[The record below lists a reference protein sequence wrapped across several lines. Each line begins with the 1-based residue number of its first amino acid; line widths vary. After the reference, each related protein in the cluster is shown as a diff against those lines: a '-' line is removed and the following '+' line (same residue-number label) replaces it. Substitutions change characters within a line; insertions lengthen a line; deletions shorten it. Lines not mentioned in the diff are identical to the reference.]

1 MLVLK
6 RSDKRFSNRIPL
18 LVLLAACICLI
29 LSGCGKKK
37 TEIVLTTE
45 FEEGEIFRIER
56 LSCYAYEAMVYMV
69 NTENGYS
76 ELFGP
81 EIFKARLAEGDTVEE
96 RYKETVLARLAQIK
110 AMNLMAQ
117 DRKIELDE
125 DTDNKIRAAARVY
138 MDSLNESEI
147 LLMGVDEEKIYNM
160 YHEYA
165 VADKLYHS
173 ITDAVNPEISDDAAR
188 TITIGSILV
197 KTYRTDNYGNR
208 VDYTADQKLKA
219 YERAVEIQNKLLEG
233 TEFDVLCDS
242 YYNEDDQT
250 EYTFGR
256 GVMPYAIEQAAFSLS
271 SGEVSDIIETEYGYH
286 IIKCRSTFNKEETAK
301 NKVNIVNQKKQE
313 AFNNA
318 YTQYIKDLKSN
329 LNEPLWLS
337 LTYTKTDQINTKNF
351 FDLYDSY
358 FTVISDGAIN

>member
-1 MLVLK
+1 MK
-6 RSDKRFSNRIPL
+6 MSNSTGPRKNRIL
-18 LVLLAACICLI
+18 YTILLAAVLCLFFT
-29 LSGCGKKK
+29 GCGKKK

-69 NTENGYS
+69 NTENSYS

-81 EIFKARLAEGDTVEE
+81 EIWKARLSDGDTVEE

-125 DTDNKIRAAARVY
+125 DTENKIRAAARVY
-138 MDSLNESEI
+138 MDSLNEPEKA
-147 LLMGVDEEKIYNM
+147 LLSVDEEKIYNM

-173 ITDAVNPEISDDAAR
+173 ITDSVNPEISDDAAR

-197 KTYRTDNYGNR
+197 KTYRTDNLGNR
-208 VDYTADQKLKA
+208 VDLSPEQKQKA
-219 YERAVEIQNKLLEG
+219 LERAAEIKAKLDEG

-242 YYNEDDQT
+242 YYNEDEQK

-256 GVMPYAIEQAAFSLS
+256 GVMPYPIEQAAFSLS
-271 SGEVSDIIETEYGYH
+271 NGEVSDIIETEFGYH

-301 NKVNIVNQKKQE
+301 NKLSIVDQKKQE

-318 YTQYIKDLKSN
+318 YANFIKDLKSN

-337 LTYTKTDQINTKNF
+337 LTYTKTDAIGTKNF